1 MGVYYKATIIV
12 GLPQCEIDSDILEK
26 LRDEGQIEI
35 CPPYYDGSD
44 EPFAVAGL
52 YYLKSDDFSPIE
64 LDFDQVEID
73 KLKSEFLA
81 LTGMAGK
88 VYLSPRG
95 Y

>member
-1 MGVYYKATIIV
+1 MGIKYQAAIIV
-12 GLPQCEIDSDILEK
+12 GLPRLEIGNELLEK
-26 LRDEGQIEI
+26 LKDEDKIEI

-44 EPFAVAGL
+44 EGCAIAGL
-52 YYLKSDDFSPIE
+52 EYLRSDDFSPIE

-81 LTGMAGK
+81 LTGMVGK